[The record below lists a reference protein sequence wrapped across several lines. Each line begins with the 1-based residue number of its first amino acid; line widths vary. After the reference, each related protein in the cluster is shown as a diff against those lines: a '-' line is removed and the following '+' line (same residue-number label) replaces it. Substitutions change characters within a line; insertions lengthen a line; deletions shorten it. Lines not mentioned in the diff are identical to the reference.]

1 MSLDQLVVRKKKG
14 KKKIA
19 PDLKVNVAKL
29 TMDVV
34 KADFPEEK
42 HH

>member
-1 MSLDQLVVRKKKG
+1 MNKKNNNL
-14 KKKIA
+14 A

-42 HH
+42 RHWNE